1 MSLLSTTESIPNKGQ
16 PLEEAFHAFNQ
27 ISQHL
32 TDSYQQLEEQVV
44 VLSQQLADANSE
56 KIQYLSEKEALAQQL
71 EAMVE
76 TLPGAVIVLDN
87 RRIVVKVNACAREWF
102 QHDMIGHAWTEIK
115 AKALINIESIDG
127 QFKLLS
133 GEVVALSATRLNG
146 QSAEIVL
153 LTDISHQQAL
163 QQRVEQQKRLA
174 EMGKLSASLA
184 HQIRT
189 PLATALLY
197 ASQLNSASITAQSQQ
212 KFSAKI
218 LQQLRLLSSQVTD
231 MLNYAHQGEFIKKSV
246 KLSDFINR
254 IEQSYQ
260 EKAVDFIPVSDQEKR
275 LIISEDALSGAIAN
289 LIDNAL
295 DAINADGRIVCD
307 FKLLAKQGL
316 VISIKDEGIGLSA
329 EQQKRIFDP
338 FYTNKMNGTGL
349 GLAVVKQVVDAHS
362 GRVVC
367 VSEVGLGTTMTL
379 TLPVIAPP
387 LNQQTIRSV

>member
-32 TDSYQQLEEQVV
+32 TDSYQQLEQQVV
-44 VLSQQLADANSE
+44 VLSQQLAEANSK

-71 EAMVE
+71 EVMVE
-76 TLPGAVIVLDN
+76 TLPGAVIVLDD
-87 RRIVVKVNACAREWF
+87 RQMVVKANACARGWL
-102 QHDMIGHAWTEIK
+102 QHELIGHLWGDIK
-115 AKALINIESIDG
+115 TRALINIENIDG
-127 QFKLLS
+127 QFKLIT
-133 GEVVALSATRLNG
+133 GEVVALSVTRLNE

-163 QQRVEQQKRLA
+163 QQRLEQQKRLA

-189 PLATALLY
+189 PLASALLY
-197 ASQLNSASITAQSQQ
+197 ASQLNSASITAQSKE

-246 KLSDFINR
+246 KLSDFISR
-254 IEQSYQ
+254 IEQAYQ
-260 EKAVDFIPVSDQEKR
+260 EKAVDFIPVFDQEIG

-295 DAINADGRIVCD
+295 DVMDADGRIVCE
-307 FKLLAKQGL
+307 FLMKANQYL
-316 VISIKDEGIGLSA
+316 VVSIKDQGVGLSA
-329 EQQKRIFDP
+329 EEKKCIFDP
-338 FYTNKMNGTGL
+338 FYTNKVNGTGL
-349 GLAVVKQVVDAHS
+349 GLAVVKQVVEAHS
-362 GRVVC
+362 GSVTC

-379 TLPVIAPP
+379 TLPVIAQP
-387 LNQQTIRSV
+387 LNQETIRSV

>member
-1 MSLLSTTESIPNKGQ
+1 MSLLSTTESIRKGQ
-16 PLEEAFHAFNQ
+16 PLEKAFHAFNQ

-32 TDSYQQLEEQVV
+32 TDSYQQLEQQVV
-44 VLSQQLADANSE
+44 VLSQQLAESNSK

-76 TLPGAVIVLDN
+76 TLPGAVIVLDDN
-87 RRIVVKVNACAREWF
+87 RLVVKANACARDWF
-102 QHDMIGHAWTEIK
+102 QHELIGHSWAEIK

-133 GEVVALSATRLNG
+133 GEVVALSTTRLNG
-146 QSAEIVL
+146 QAAEIVL

-163 QQRVEQQKRLA
+163 QQRLEQQKRLA

-189 PLATALLY
+189 PLASALLY

-246 KLSDFINR
+246 KLSDFISR
-254 IEQSYQ
+254 VQQTYE
-260 EKAVDFIPVSDQEKR
+260 EKAVDFIAVFDKDKR

-295 DAINADGRIVCD
+295 DAIDAEGRIVCE
-307 FKLLAKQGL
+307 FILQPNQGL
-316 VISIKDEGIGLSA
+316 LISIKDQGVGLSV
-329 EQQKRIFDP
+329 EQQKHIFDP

-349 GLAVVKQVVDAHS
+349 GLAVVKQVVEAHA
-362 GRVVC
+362 GRVTC

-387 LNQQTIRSV
+387 LNQQPIRSV